1 MKINMPE
8 PPNSKEDELRY
19 RVHYLRQDSRSFNFF
34 AGIFIIIFILLITA
48 DYALWKDGWVF
59 YGLVAVRISVIGIAL
74 AAISRSWKAT
84 IPAALDRWAFAFGMY
99 LALTNILV
107 ILSRPTGYLHSMMG
121 ELGAVV
127 ALFATLPDR
136 TLYRVLPPITLS
148 IGSVVCFF
156 IVKEPLGFVASL
168 TVALTFLIANILG
181 IRISGTYYN
190 FRRSSFFAAE
200 KIDFL
205 YKTTSESE
213 KQYQVLVQNSHGII
227 YTLDPTGIF
236 GFVSPSWTK
245 LLGHDTADVAGR
257 NFRNFVHTD
266 DIAACEAFMRR
277 TVETGEV
284 LQGAVY
290 RVLHS
295 DGSYR
300 WHRSN
305 IVPCF
310 NDKNEII
317 SFVGNAVDI
326 TEHVNYETQLKQAR
340 ILADAASQTKSEFLA
355 LVSHEIRTPLS
366 AIVGFSSLASKNTI
380 PGKQKQYLHI
390 IEQSS
395 EALMELVNDILDMS
409 KIEAKQLT
417 LEKIPL
423 NLHQMIQSIEQ
434 QFQPQ
439 TNLKNIGLR
448 ITLDKEVPVWV
459 NSDPIRLRQIL
470 TNLLGNAIKF
480 TEAGEVTCMISVI
493 NKPGEDASLHVRFE
507 VKDTGIGIPEDKQP
521 LLFESFRQLD
531 ASITRKYGGTGMGL
545 AIVRRLVMMMGGKIT
560 VTSTERAGSTFI
572 VELPLQAIA
581 EPQAISKPEVSASN
595 IPLSMLVV
603 DDNKTNRILMHDTLT
618 TLGHRITLA
627 VDGNE
632 ALEHVASEPFN
643 VILMDLRMPGM
654 DGIEVTRRIRTLEKD
669 AGRARTP
676 VIIVTADTNVQ
687 TRETCMIA
695 GIDAV
700 LTKPA
705 PLPKLIATIAEQTTG
720 ITVII
725 QGKTA
730 PDDDMPLLTLQTLAD
745 MGHDIRRIKEFTN
758 ILLTDVKEEM
768 SNLKAALQTHDRQAL
783 EQAAHTLKGLCA
795 HLQNPRLKDLAM
807 HLQAEAK
814 SEALPE
820 LHASADLLQS
830 TIDSIITGR
839 RQQEEL

>member
-1 MKINMPE
+1 
-8 PPNSKEDELRY
+8 
-19 RVHYLRQDSRSFNFF
+19 
-34 AGIFIIIFILLITA
+34 
-48 DYALWKDGWVF
+48 
-59 YGLVAVRISVIGIAL
+59 
-74 AAISRSWKAT
+74 
-84 IPAALDRWAFAFGMY
+84 
-99 LALTNILV
+99 
-107 ILSRPTGYLHSMMG
+107 
-121 ELGAVV
+121 
-127 ALFATLPDR
+127 
-136 TLYRVLPPITLS
+136 
-148 IGSVVCFF
+148 
-156 IVKEPLGFVASL
+156 
-168 TVALTFLIANILG
+168 
-181 IRISGTYYN
+181 
-190 FRRSSFFAAE
+190 
-200 KIDFL
+200 
-205 YKTTSESE
+205 
-213 KQYQVLVQNSHGII
+213 
-227 YTLDPTGIF
+227 
-236 GFVSPSWTK
+236 
-245 LLGHDTADVAGR
+245 
-257 NFRNFVHTD
+257 
-266 DIAACEAFMRR
+266 
-277 TVETGEV
+277 
-284 LQGAVY
+284 
-290 RVLHS
+290 
-295 DGSYR
+295 
-300 WHRSN
+300 
-305 IVPCF
+305 
-310 NDKNEII
+310 
-317 SFVGNAVDI
+317 
-326 TEHVNYETQLKQAR
+326 
-340 ILADAASQTKSEFLA
+340 
-355 LVSHEIRTPLS
+355 
-366 AIVGFSSLASKNTI
+366 
-380 PGKQKQYLHI
+380 
-390 IEQSS
+390 
-395 EALMELVNDILDMS
+395 MELVNDILDMS

-439 TNLKNIGLR
+439 TNLKKIGLR

-480 TEAGEVTCMISVI
+480 TELGEVTCMISVI
-493 NKPGEDASLHVRFE
+493 NKPGEEGSLHVRFE